1 MLAVTASQPG
11 YETSQAHGAVG
22 RGAGDRLL
30 DDESCDW
37 LRCLADDGQDGRSR
51 IERERC
57 LTQLHGMLVRAA
69 RVELRRRS
77 GLTPFEGHER
87 EDMAQHAADDAMLA
101 IIKKLG
107 EFRGESRFT
116 TWAYRFVVLEVSAQ
130 LGRRFRR
137 RSTVQIGDEAW
148 DRIPD
153 RLGMDPARHAESAE
167 LVEALRAAV
176 AGALSERQRHVFVA
190 LAVEGVPLDA
200 LTAEL
205 GSTRNAIYKTMFDAR
220 RKIRAHL
227 VAHGYL
233 HAE

>member
-1 MLAVTASQPG
+1 MLSVTAS
-11 YETSQAHGAVG
+11 
-22 RGAGDRLL
+22 RRAGDRRL
-30 DDESCDW
+30 DDESRDW
-37 LRCLADDGQDGRSR
+37 WRCLANDGQDGGSR

-57 LTQLHGMLVRAA
+57 LAQLHGMLVRAA
-69 RVELRRRS
+69 RAELRRRS
-77 GLTPFEGHER
+77 GTAHIEGRER
-87 EDMAQHAADDAMLA
+87 EDMAHQTADDALLA

-116 TWAYRFVVLEVSAQ
+116 TWAYKFVMLEVSAQ
-130 LGRRFRR
+130 LGRRFRHQA
-137 RSTVQIGDEAW
+137 TVRIGDEAW

-153 RLGMDPARHAESAE
+153 RLGVDPARHAESAE
-167 LVEALRAAV
+167 LAAALRTAV
-176 AGALSERQRHVFVA
+176 AGSLSERQRRVFVA
-190 LAVEGVPLDA
+190 LAIEGIPLDA

-233 HAE
+233 YAE